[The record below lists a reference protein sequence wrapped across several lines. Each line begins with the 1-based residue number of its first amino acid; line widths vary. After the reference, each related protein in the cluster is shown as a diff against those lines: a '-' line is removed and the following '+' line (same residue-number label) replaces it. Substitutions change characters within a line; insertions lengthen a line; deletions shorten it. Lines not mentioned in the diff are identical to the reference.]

1 MKCHEFDA
9 ALNMKPKIS
18 DLWRWNGDLSG
29 GTFFF
34 WGILLAAIKFN
45 VDRFIAYEWFDQ
57 RWTIFDWSTLRV
69 YLWQSAP
76 LQPSERPYFVALL
89 AASIPFIGIG
99 TLLTLR
105 RLRSLGWRPWW
116 VLLFFV
122 PVVKLIFF
130 AVLSLLPTPEQAG
143 VSPIAK
149 PGPSKSVMERSA
161 FQSAIIAILITAIL
175 AVGAAWLGT
184 AIFRDY
190 GWSIFIGLP
199 FCMGFLSALIY
210 GLRQERSVGACLLV
224 ANLTVLLAG
233 VALLLF
239 AFEGILCLLMAAPIA
254 FGVATIGGLL
264 GCVVQQTFWWR
275 GQSTNLF
282 CSILV
287 VMPVAMGLEHGVPPS
302 LPLLEVKS
310 SVVINAPPET
320 VWRHVVSFTELPPPK
335 ELLFKVGVAYPI
347 RAEIHGTG
355 VGAVRYC
362 NFSTGPFVEPI
373 KVWDEPKLLKFSVSQ
388 NPEPLQEWT
397 PYKSIHPAHLDGYL
411 ASQAGQF
418 RLIPLDD
425 GRTLLEGTTWY
436 YHHLWPA
443 DYWQLW
449 SDHIIHKIHLRV
461 LNHVK
466 NLSEADKS

>member
-1 MKCHEFDA
+1 
-9 ALNMKPKIS
+9 MKPKIS
-18 DLWRWNGDLSG
+18 DLWRWNGELSRG
-29 GTFFF
+29 AFLF
-34 WGILLAAIKFN
+34 WGVLLAAIKFN
-45 VDRFIAYEWFDQ
+45 LDRFIAYEWFGQ
-57 RWTIFDWSTLRV
+57 QWTIFDLSTLRL
-69 YLWQSAP
+69 YLWQSP
-76 LQPSERPYFVALL
+76 LQPSHKPYLLVLL
-89 AASIPFIGIG
+89 ATSIPFIWTG

-122 PVVKLIFF
+122 PVVKLFFF
-130 AVLSLLPTPEQAG
+130 AVLCLLPTREKTEVRSRATP
-143 VSPIAK
+143 PPFK
-149 PGPSKSVMERSA
+149 PGVQGNAVES
-161 FQSAIIAILITAIL
+161 AIL
-175 AVGAAWLGT
+175 AILFTALLAAGAAWVGT
-184 AIFRDY
+184 EVFRDY
-190 GWSIFIGLP
+190 GWSIFVGLP
-199 FCMGFLSALIY
+199 FCMGFVSSLIY

-233 VALLLF
+233 VALLFF

-254 FGVATIGGLL
+254 FGIATVGGLL
-264 GCVVQQTFWWR
+264 GYVVQKTFVWR
-275 GQSTNLF
+275 GQSANLF

-287 VMPVAMGLEHGVPPS
+287 LLPLAMELERRAPPS
-302 LPLLEVKS
+302 LSLLQVKS
-310 SVVINAPPET
+310 SVIIDAPPET
-320 VWRHVVSFTELPPPK
+320 VWKHVVTFAELPPPK
-335 ELLFKVGVAYPI
+335 ELLFKIGVAYPI

-373 KVWDEPKLLKFSVSQ
+373 QVWDEPKLLKFSVSQ

-418 RLIPLDD
+418 RLVPLDG

>member
-1 MKCHEFDA
+1 
-9 ALNMKPKIS
+9 MKPKIS
-18 DLWRWNGDLSG
+18 DLWRWNGEISAG
-29 GTFFF
+29 VFCF

-45 VDRFIAYEWFDQ
+45 LDRFIAYEWFDQ

-69 YLWQSAP
+69 YLWQSP
-76 LQPSERPYFVALL
+76 LEPSQRPYLYVLL
-89 AASIPFIGIG
+89 ATSIPFIWTG

-122 PVVKLIFF
+122 PVAKLFFF
-130 AVLSLLPTPEQAG
+130 AALSLLPTPKRADVRPRTTPPPFASEVKRNAF
-143 VSPIAK
+143 
-149 PGPSKSVMERSA
+149 RSA
-161 FQSAIIAILITAIL
+161 LMAVALTALL
-175 AVGAAWLGT
+175 AAGAVWVGAEV
-184 AIFRDY
+184 FRDY
-190 GWSIFIGLP
+190 GWSIFVGLP
-199 FCMGFLSALIY
+199 FCMGFLSSLIF
-210 GLRQERSVGACLLV
+210 GLWEEHPVSATACLLV
-224 ANLTVLLAG
+224 ANLTVLIVGA
-233 VALLLF
+233 ALLLF

-254 FGVATIGGLL
+254 FAIATLGGLL
-264 GCVVQQTFWWR
+264 GYVVQKTFGWR
-275 GQSTNLF
+275 DQPGNLF
-282 CSILV
+282 CSILFL
-287 VMPVAMGLEHGVPPS
+287 MPLAMELEHQTPPS
-302 LPLLEVKS
+302 LPLLQVKS
-310 SVVINAPPET
+310 SVIINAPPET

-373 KVWDEPKLLKFSVSQ
+373 QVWDEPRLLKFSVSQ

-397 PYKSIHPAHLDGYL
+397 PYKNIHPAHLDGYL

-418 RLIPLDD
+418 HLVPLDD

-466 NLSEADKS
+466 NLSEADKT